1 MRTKRSSSAT
11 TICFMYTNSIITK
24 TQIAAVIMRK
34 PLEKS
39 PKRPM
44 FFTSCF
50 VYMQSAIL
58 INCIKSYDFINNC
71 CEEHVGFD
79 VSKEKNLSEFK

>member
-11 TICFMYTNSIITK
+11 TICFMYMNSIITK
-24 TQIAAVIMRK
+24 TQIAAVIMTK

-44 FFTSCF
+44 FSTSRF
-50 VYMQSAIL
+50 VYIQLSML
-58 INCIKSYDFINNC
+58 ISCIKSYDLLTTAVRNW
-71 CEEHVGFD
+71 
-79 VSKEKNLSEFK
+79 